1 MAGIVV
7 FCVARPVANE
17 TFLKKTKDC
26 THDPTDCDRGY
37 GGRLDASSRAL
48 LSLFSD
54 RLVHPSIGLGM
65 VCGVSEQEDGY

>member
-1 MAGIVV
+1 MIL
-7 FCVARPVANE
+7 CVARPVASE
-17 TFLKKTKDC
+17 TSLKETKDRP
-26 THDPTDCDRGY
+26 HDLTDCDRGH

-65 VCGVSEQEDGY
+65 VCRVSEQEEG